1 MTDFKIYQVISACH
15 GGAFSRVPGE
25 PGWNFRQVISE
36 LDRFESYFPDAQV
49 GSSGSMWVTTDKIVK
64 VLVR

>member
-15 GGAFSRVPGE
+15 GSACVPGE
-25 PGWNFRQVISE
+25 QVGWNFRQVISE
-36 LDRFESYFPDAQV
+36 LDRFESCFPDAQV